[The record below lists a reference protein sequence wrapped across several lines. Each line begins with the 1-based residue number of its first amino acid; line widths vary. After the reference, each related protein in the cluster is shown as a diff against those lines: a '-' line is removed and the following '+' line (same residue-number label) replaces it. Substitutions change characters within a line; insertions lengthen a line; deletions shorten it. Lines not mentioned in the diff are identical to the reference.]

1 MKLLLFVNKAEAAYI
16 SRLKPFMGTATV
28 SLTTAVPENA
38 FEVFSVLDKNGF
50 DGAIVADWNAASKI
64 MDVKIKAPGE
74 DGQGKTL
81 YDYQGSCIVS
91 STGKRIV
98 IINALQTLVT
108 IPYQPFV
115 TRTFVEK
122 VTVPERWFP
131 QTKFVWEEIKDH
143 AGFER
148 AKDYLSSSLIISV
161 DIETADNHKITEIG
175 FCGIRVVD
183 GVYES
188 CSFVIS
194 LNGLD
199 ALWRM
204 RELCML
210 EPPKVFHNG
219 CYDNTHLL
227 TWRTPVNNWLF
238 DTLGCMHSSYPELPR
253 DLAFTAALHVRD
265 VHFWKDEGGTGNY
278 QDQLRYNARDVWA
291 TANAFAAWA
300 LQAPEYAHNNYALKA
315 PELAIAVYMGIEGM
329 QVDLAKRSQLSHDQ
343 HEILN
348 MEMGKIQKMTWNE
361 FNPNSPIQV
370 KLLFQALGA
379 KDVKTTDAKARKK
392 LAEKSP
398 IAARIFSSID
408 AWKKASKLVSTYLEA
423 PVLGD
428 RMLWSFNPFGT
439 ESCRWSS
446 SQSHLFRMEGKKYK
460 HFGAQAQNLPPYAKK
475 MLRVEEGWW
484 LYEIDKKASESYC
497 TALLSGSDALWDA
510 VHNSPDFHCHNCS
523 LFFGI
528 PFELLFDVTTGTV
541 LQKPMRD
548 LAKRVNHGANYCMG
562 ANVLVETMGAS
573 KVWEAKE
580 LLMKSY
586 HANGNASLFN
596 DIKGRHTPKDIAE
609 FLLERFH
616 AAYPELSRKWYPA
629 IKREVAI
636 TGLLTSPSGWT
647 KKCFGDPINN
657 KLDANACVAHG
668 PQHLSVMLLNKG
680 LRAIFD
686 TLVGPNLRLHAQ
698 IHDSVVFSVRVG
710 YEYLTEEMDRLLR
723 PEIQHKGKSLI
734 IPNDV
739 DGPKIHWK

>member
-1 MKLLLFVNKAEAAYI
+1 MKLLLLINGLESAYVSRIKPMLGTSSVFV
-16 SRLKPFMGTATV
+16 
-28 SLTTAVPENA
+28 TTAVPQNK
-38 FEVFSVLDKNGF
+38 FEVFGIMEKNGF
-50 DGAIVADWNAASKI
+50 DGAIVSNWEAASKI
-64 MDVKIKAPGE
+64 MEIKIKAPGE

-91 STGKRIV
+91 SSGKRIV
-98 IINALQTLVT
+98 VINALQTLVS

-115 TRTFVEK
+115 TRTFIEK
-122 VTVPERWFP
+122 LTAPEKWIP

-143 AGFER
+143 VGFER
-148 AKDYLSSSLIISV
+148 AKTYLESSCVIAV
-161 DIETADNHKITEIG
+161 DIETSDNHRITEIG
-175 FCGIRVVD
+175 FCGIQINN
-183 GVYES
+183 GNYES

-194 LNGLD
+194 LNSID

-204 RELCML
+204 RELAML

-227 TWRTPVNNWLF
+227 SWRTPVNNWLF

-265 VHFWKDEGGTGNY
+265 IHFWKDEGGTGNY

-291 TANAFAAWA
+291 TANTFIAWA
-300 LQAPEYAHNNYALKA
+300 LQAPEYAHVNYCLKA
-315 PELAIAVYMGIEGM
+315 PELAIAVYMGMEGI
-329 QVDLAKRSQLSHDQ
+329 QVDLDKRQQLSQDQ
-343 HEILN
+343 HNILT
-348 MEMGKIQKMTWNE
+348 MEMGRIQKMTWYG
-361 FNPNSPIQV
+361 FNPNSPPQV

-398 IAARIFSSID
+398 IAARIFASID
-408 AWKKASKLVSTYLEA
+408 AWKKAAKLVSTYLEA

-446 SQSHLFRMEGKKYK
+446 AQSHLFRMEGKKYK

-475 MLRVEEGWW
+475 MMRAEDGFS

-497 TALLSGSDALWDA
+497 TALLSGSNTLWDA

-528 PFELLFDVTTGTV
+528 PFELLYDITTETV

-562 ANVLVETMGAS
+562 ATVLVETMGAT

-586 HANGNASLFN
+586 KENGNALLYN
-596 DIKGRHTPKDIAE
+596 DIHSRNTPKDIAE
-609 FLLERFH
+609 FLLDRFH

-686 TLVGPNLRLHAQ
+686 NLVCGNLRLHAQ
-698 IHDSVVFSVRVG
+698 IHDSVVFSVRIG
-710 YEYLTEEMDRLLR
+710 YEYLTEEMDKLLR
-723 PEIQHKGKSLI
+723 PEIHFKGKTLV

-739 DGPKIHWK
+739 DGPKIYWK